1 MLKLRAQVVGPHTD
15 RFRHGGARP
24 EQQPPGSPVTVPTG
38 VLTVVTGVAG
48 SGKSSL
54 ITADLSVQH
63 PEFTVVGQRPLH
75 GGRRSSLLTVTGVA
89 DGLRSLFAASGDLSS
104 SWFSRNAKGG
114 CPECRGTG
122 EITTDLAFMEDTRTP
137 CEACAGTGFNEK
149 ALSVTIGGYTIAE
162 VEALHPADA
171 AGLLGP
177 ADTARLRWVDRVGLG
192 YLTVGRTLDGLS
204 GGERQRL
211 LLARHLGSI
220 NVDEPLRLILDEPT
234 TGLHAADVRRLLE
247 LFDELVDAGG
257 TLVLIEHS
265 QQVMA
270 HADHVID
277 IGPGAGDAG
286 GQVVFEGT
294 PAELA
299 HSGART
305 VTGRCLADA
314 LRGD

>member
-54 ITADLSVQH
+54 ITADFSVQH

-75 GGRRSSLLTVTGVA
+75 GGRRSSLLTVTSVA

-149 ALSVTIGGYTIAE
+149 SSVRDHRRIHHRRGGG
-162 VEALHPADA
+162 A
-171 AGLLGP
+171 AS
-177 ADTARLRWVDRVGLG
+177 R
-192 YLTVGRTLDGLS
+192 
-204 GGERQRL
+204 
-211 LLARHLGSI
+211 
-220 NVDEPLRLILDEPT
+220 
-234 TGLHAADVRRLLE
+234 
-247 LFDELVDAGG
+247 
-257 TLVLIEHS
+257 
-265 QQVMA
+265 
-270 HADHVID
+270 
-277 IGPGAGDAG
+277 
-286 GQVVFEGT
+286 
-294 PAELA
+294 
-299 HSGART
+299 
-305 VTGRCLADA
+305 
-314 LRGD
+314 

>member
-1 MLKLRAQVVGPHTD
+1 MSNAEAPVLKSSVRTPTGSATVEHARSNNLRDLT
-15 RFRHGGARP
+15 
-24 EQQPPGSPVTVPTG
+24 VTVPTG

-48 SGKSSL
+48 SRKSSL
-54 ITADLSVQH
+54 ITADFTVQH
-63 PEFTVVGQRPLH
+63 PEFTVVGQQPLH

-122 EITTDLAFMEDTRTP
+122 EITTDLAFMEDRRTP
-137 CEACAGTGFNEK
+137 CESCGGSGFNDK
-149 ALSVTIGGYTIAE
+149 ALSVTVGGYTIAE
-162 VEALHPADA
+162 VEALRSAHV

-177 ADTARLRWVDRVGLG
+177 ADAARLRWVDRVGLG

-211 LLARHLGSI
+211 LLARHLGSV
-220 NVDEPLRLILDEPT
+220 NDDEPPRLIL
-234 TGLHAADVRRLLE
+234 
-247 LFDELVDAGG
+247 DELVDAGG

-299 HSGART
+299 HAGARS